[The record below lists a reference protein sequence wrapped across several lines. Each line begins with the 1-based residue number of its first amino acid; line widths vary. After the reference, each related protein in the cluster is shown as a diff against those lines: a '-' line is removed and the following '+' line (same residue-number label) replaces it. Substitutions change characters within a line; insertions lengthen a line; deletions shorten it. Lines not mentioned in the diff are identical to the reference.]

1 MTALRSQGIPHPDL
15 NHPDAGVAWHYGDPH
30 AEQRRLEAGVGYV
43 DLSHR
48 GVLTVT
54 GPDRLTWLHSLLSQS
69 IDHLRPGESALSLL
83 LDPHG
88 RVEHELHIV
97 DDGEVTWI
105 TTESTVPQQVHAFL
119 DSMRFML
126 RVEVADVSD
135 SFAVVWQP
143 VREVADGYPTWLVP
157 EAFAGL
163 PAPEA
168 GGDWNRLLA
177 DRPALLVGRE
187 VIIPRAELDA
197 FLDSAAPPAGTWA
210 LEALRIAAGVPRVGL
225 DTDSRTIPNEV
236 GWLGSA
242 VHLSKGCYR
251 GQETVARTHN
261 LGRPPRR
268 LVLLHLDGTEE
279 RLPAQGSLVTLA
291 DKSVGTVG
299 SAARHHELGPI
310 ALALVKRSIPIEAVL
325 VADGISASQ
334 QPIIIG

>member
-1 MTALRSQGIPHPDL
+1 MTALLSQGIPHPDP
-15 NHPDAGVAWHYGDPH
+15 NHPDAAVAWHYGDPH
-30 AEQRRLEAGVGYV
+30 REQRRLEAGVGYV
-43 DLSHR
+43 DLSQR
-48 GVLTVT
+48 GVLTVA
-54 GPDRLTWLHSLLSQS
+54 GADRLSWLHSLLSQA
-69 IDHLRPGESALSLL
+69 IEHLQPGESVLSLL

-105 TTESTVPQQVHAFL
+105 TTESNATQQVHSFL

-126 RVEVADVSD
+126 RVEVSDVSAD
-135 SFAVVWQP
+135 YSVVWQP
-143 VREVADGYPTWLVP
+143 VRVVDDNHPTWLVP

-163 PAPEA
+163 PTPDA
-168 GGDWNRLLA
+168 GGEWNRLLA
-177 DRPALLVGRE
+177 ERPALLVGRE
-187 VIIPRAELDA
+187 VIVGRAELDA
-197 FLDSAAPPAGTWA
+197 FLDSAGPPAGTWA

-225 DTDSRTIPNEV
+225 DTDTRTIPNEV

-279 RLPAQGSLVTLA
+279 RLPAQGSLVTLG
-291 DKSVGTVG
+291 DKGVGTVG